1 MADQTE
7 REGEKFTRIIDVCF
21 KTNNVFYSSRRLGV
35 PLDWNR
41 ECRELLELLWQC
53 DDSSPFREPVD
64 VIEHPDYHQIIDT
77 PMDLLTIKEDLLGGN
92 YSNPEDFAKDV
103 RLIFT
108 NSKNYNTNKRSR
120 VSGQLE

>member
-1 MADQTE
+1 M
-7 REGEKFTRIIDVCF
+7 
-21 KTNNVFYSSRRLGV
+21 
-35 PLDWNR
+35 DWNR

-53 DDSSPFREPVD
+53 DDSTPFREPVD

-77 PMDLLTIKEDLLGGN
+77 PMDLRTIKEDLLGGN
-92 YSNPEDFAKDV
+92 YTNPEDFAKDV

-120 VSGQLE
+120 VSWSWGDCSKEWLLLINVFLPDLLDDPADGNSL

>member
-1 MADQTE
+1 M
-7 REGEKFTRIIDVCF
+7 
-21 KTNNVFYSSRRLGV
+21 
-35 PLDWNR
+35 DWNR
-41 ECRELLELLWQC
+41 ECLELLELLWQC
-53 DDSSPFREPVD
+53 DDSTPFREPVD

-92 YSNPEDFAKDV
+92 YTNPEDFAKDV

-120 VSGQLE
+120 VSKKNLLKKRIIFVLRIF

>member
-1 MADQTE
+1 MSGE
-7 REGEKFTRIIDVCF
+7 REGKSA
-21 KTNNVFYSSRRLGV
+21 KQSLTNALNYRSQRLGA
-35 PLDWNR
+35 PIDWKQ
-41 ECRELLELLWQC
+41 ECRELLELMWTC

-120 VSGQLE
+120 VSG